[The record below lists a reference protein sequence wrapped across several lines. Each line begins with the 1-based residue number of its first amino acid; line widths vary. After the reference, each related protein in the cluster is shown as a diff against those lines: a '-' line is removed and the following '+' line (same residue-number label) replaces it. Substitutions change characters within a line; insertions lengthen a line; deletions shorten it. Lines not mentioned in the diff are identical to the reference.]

1 MWLIVIFY
9 FSEVQSSPPLIQA
22 ITLWFSNLSL
32 DDNYLQGSKRRV
44 LGSPPRDSD
53 SMGLYGT
60 MNVSLKPEPQGVVL
74 QAVGVHKW
82 RDTLINAFVV
92 FLKYGGGVCLL
103 FACFSSF
110 LHPTTFSKLFPHL
123 VQQSFLNVR

>member
-74 QAVGVHKW
+74 QAVVVHKW

-92 FLKYGGGVCLL
+92 FLKYGGGGVFVCCLL
-103 FACFSSF
+103 VYLLFYILPPFQNSF
-110 LHPTTFSKLFPHL
+110 LI
-123 VQQSFLNVR
+123 